1 MFVEFEKQ
9 ITTFIRENLVFDR
22 SLELSNDASLTRT
35 GVIDSLG
42 VLDLIMFLEE
52 TYGIKVADHETVPE
66 NLDTIANI
74 VKFLES
80 KVQPQTDTHEVAL

>member
-1 MFVEFEKQ
+1 MEFEKQ
-9 ITTFIRENLVFDR
+9 ITTFIRENLVFDAN
-22 SLELSNDASLTRT
+22 LQLSGDASLTRT

-52 TYGIKVADHETVPE
+52 TYGIKIADHETVPE
-66 NLDTIANI
+66 NLDTLDNI

-80 KVQPQTDTHEVAL
+80 KVQPQADTHEVAV